1 MEEEVRVSQMPRLFN
16 IFDMP
21 KITSVRA
28 TTMLRSRIS
37 MNEILRL
44 VPRTRGVRTAGKST
58 VKFEVRKGAYLLLFP
73 SGYTEV
79 HAPNEEGIREV
90 LVAFRDE
97 LFKRGLL
104 K

>member
-28 TTMLRSRIS
+28 TTMLRSRVNMS
-37 MNEILRL
+37 EVLRL
-44 VPRTRGVRTAGKST
+44 IPHTREVRTADKST
-58 VKFEVRKGAYLLLFP
+58 VKFEVRKGAYLLLFS

-79 HAPNEEGIREV
+79 HAPNEESVREV
-90 LVAFRDE
+90 LLAFRDE

-104 K
+104 R

>member
-1 MEEEVRVSQMPRLFN
+1 LGEEVRVSQMPRLFN
-16 IFDMP
+16 VFDMP

-28 TTMLRSRIS
+28 TTMLRSRV
-37 MNEILRL
+37 NVKEVLKL
-44 VPRTRGVRTAGKST
+44 VSHTREVRTAGKST

-79 HAPNEEGIREV
+79 HAPSEEGVREV
-90 LVAFRDE
+90 LIAFRDE
-97 LFKRGLL
+97 LFKHGLL